1 VSSISMTSG
10 DPVVPLCVERTW
22 DTHGRHGCSHRV
34 NVCEGGMDSS
44 VHFLQSSS
52 AASNKRLVSVDDV
65 CHGTKAAL
73 AAGNTTV
80 GQ

>member
-1 VSSISMTSG
+1 M
-10 DPVVPLCVERTW
+10 CV
-22 DTHGRHGCSHRV
+22 CVCVCV
-34 NVCEGGMDSS
+34 NVCEGGVDSS